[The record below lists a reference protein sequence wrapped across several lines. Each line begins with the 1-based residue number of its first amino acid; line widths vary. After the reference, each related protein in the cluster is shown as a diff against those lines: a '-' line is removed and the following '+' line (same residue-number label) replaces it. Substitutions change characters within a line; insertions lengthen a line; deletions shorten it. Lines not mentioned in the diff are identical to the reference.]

1 MAVAERPNILLIMTD
16 QQRADSPGYTHTGL
30 SDTPNLDRLAQQGVI
45 FDNAYSSATSC
56 VPARAS
62 LMTGLLH
69 HRVPKVS
76 SNARAET
83 TSGLAL
89 KEGYWT
95 IAHGLRQAG
104 YQTALLGKMHFQP
117 IRASHGFEI
126 AHHCEHL
133 PAGYPADAVDDY
145 HLWLESTD
153 HKDKR
158 FVKPSQPRVFPYPAE
173 YHPTN
178 WVTRH
183 GLDFLANRDRSRPYF
198 AVVSYPHPHTP
209 YDPPEPYASMYP
221 PEKEPFP
228 PTGYEV
234 NDTLPWPFRDAARPA
249 EKGAIFSPKLVR
261 DMPEMHVKRVLASI
275 RALIRHIDDNI
286 GELLKAVDLSNTV
299 VFFLSDHGDY
309 GGHRGFLGK
318 LPWIPFDDLVRVPF
332 VAAGAGVKPGRRI
345 NAPVQSF
352 DYVPTAMELAGASL
366 PSRDMDSHSLAD
378 VLAGGEPDYQRAV
391 YSSTTEG
398 WPMLRQ
404 DRYKQVWHTGADVH
418 LIYDMQADPIESNNL
433 GCDPAWGD
441 FIVKNR
447 KTLRDLLNK
456 PTPDIWV
463 HRPPPEPETGEAI
476 IDPLTARPRNQ
487 GQGNAD

>member
-1 MAVAERPNILLIMTD
+1 MTKRPNILLIMTD
-16 QQRADSPGYTHTGL
+16 QQRADSPGYAHKGP
-30 SDTPNLDRLAQQGVI
+30 SDTPNLDRLAQQGII

-69 HRVPKVS
+69 HRVPTVA

-117 IRASHGFEI
+117 IRAGHGFEI

-133 PAGYPADAVDDY
+133 PAGYPADAEDDY
-145 HLWLESTD
+145 RRWLESTNR
-153 HKDKR
+153 KDKR
-158 FVKPSQPRVFPYPAE
+158 FARPSQPRVFPYPAE
-173 YHPTN
+173 YHPTS

-183 GLDFLANRDRSRPYF
+183 SLDFLANRDRSRPYF
-198 AVVSYPHPHTP
+198 AVVSYAHPHTP

-221 PEKEPFP
+221 PEQESLP
-228 PTGYEV
+228 PSGYEI
-234 NDTLPWPFRDAARPA
+234 NDSLPWPFSDAARPA
-249 EKGAIFSPKLVR
+249 GKGAIFSPKLVR
-261 DMPEMHVKRVLASI
+261 DMPEMHVRKVLAAI
-275 RALIRHIDDNI
+275 RALIRQIDDAI
-286 GELLKAVDLSNTV
+286 GEILQAVDLSNTV

-318 LPWIPFDDLVRVPF
+318 LPWIPFDDLVRVPM
-332 VAAGAGVKPGRRI
+332 VAAGAGITPGRRI
-345 NAPVQSF
+345 SAPVQSF
-352 DYVPTAMELAGASL
+352 DYVPTAMELAGAVMPTTDLDSRSL
-366 PSRDMDSHSLAD
+366 VN
-378 VLAGGEPDYQRAV
+378 VLHGDAPDLERAV

-398 WPMLRQ
+398 WPMIRQ
-404 DRYKQVWHTGADVH
+404 GQYKQVWHSGADVN
-418 LIYDMQADPIESNNL
+418 LLYDMETDPVESSNL
-433 GCDPAWGD
+433 GNNPAYTD
-441 FIVKNR
+441 MILANR
-447 KTLRDLLNK
+447 KVLRNLLDK

-463 HRPPPEPETGEAI
+463 NPPGESDTRDKNT
-476 IDPLTARPRNQ
+476 IDPLTAGPRQ
-487 GQGNAD
+487 S

>member
-1 MAVAERPNILLIMTD
+1 MPERPNILLIMTD
-16 QQRADSPGYTHTGL
+16 QQRADSPGYAHAGP
-30 SDTPNLDRLAQQGVI
+30 SDTPNLDRLAQQGII

-69 HRVPKVS
+69 HRVPKVA

-95 IAHGLRQAG
+95 IAHGMRQAG

-117 IRASHGFEI
+117 IRANHGFEI
-126 AHHCEHL
+126 MHLCEHL
-133 PAGYPADAVDDY
+133 PAGYSADAVDDY
-145 HLWLESTD
+145 RLWLESTD
-153 HKDKR
+153 RKDKR

-173 YHPTN
+173 YHPTS

-198 AVVSYPHPHTP
+198 AVVSFPHPHTP
-209 YDPPEPYASMYP
+209 YDPAEPYASMYP
-221 PEKEPFP
+221 PEKESL
-228 PTGYEV
+228 PTPGYEV
-234 NDTLPWPFRDAARPA
+234 NDSLPWPFDDAARPA
-249 EKGAIFSPKLVR
+249 GKGAIFSPKLVR

-275 RALIRHIDDNI
+275 RALIRQIDDGV

-332 VAAGAGVKPGRRI
+332 IAAGAGVKPGRRSS
-345 NAPVQSF
+345 APVQSF
-352 DYVPTAMELAGASL
+352 DYVPTALELAGAPL
-366 PSRDMDSHSLAD
+366 PTSDMDSRSLAG
-378 VLAGGEPDYQRAV
+378 VLAGEEPDYQRAV

-398 WPMLRQ
+398 WPMIRQ
-404 DRYKQVWHTGADVH
+404 GRYKQVWHTGADVH
-418 LIYDMQADPIESNNL
+418 LIYDMESDPIESNNL
-433 GCDPAWGD
+433 GCDLAWGD
-441 FIVKNR
+441 MIVRNR
-447 KTLRDLLNK
+447 ETLRALMDK

-463 HRPPPEPETGEAI
+463 NRPPPEPETGEGI

-487 GQGNAD
+487 G